1 MSKIIIPLLVLFSIV
16 YIIHFVR
23 WFIENEKEKVQIY
36 YKDKNKEYG
45 DSLIQR
51 AYFKNTTI
59 NADDEL

>member
-59 NADDEL
+59 NADGEL